1 MLWLYISLG
10 VFGFIL
16 LVFFVALLFLH
27 YTTFYSPIGNQNDD
41 HVLTPATRDLGIDK
55 EIYRMIDDLL
65 AVPCEHA
72 YIKSFDGLKLH
83 ARIYKNPSSNKVAIM
98 CHGYRGT
105 AIRDFSGGAKLM
117 IDSGFN
123 VILID
128 ERAHG
133 LSKGHNITF
142 GNREKKDVL
151 SWIEYS
157 KKEFGEDKEII
168 LVGISMGAATILF
181 ASEFIPGSIKVI
193 CDCPYTSEKEIIC
206 ETIKKM
212 KLSVKFFYPLVNLSS
227 ILFSRASLNKDDA
240 MKSLKNTKHKYLI
253 IHGDKDTIV
262 PYQYTKKLADTYK
275 EKVQYELFPNT
286 EHGISFVTDKPRYKK
301 IVTDFINQ

>member
-16 LVFFVALLFLH
+16 LVFFIALAFLH

-55 EIYRMIDDLL
+55 EVYQMIDDLL

-117 IDSGFN
+117 IDSGLN

-168 LVGISMGAATILF
+168 LVGISMGAPLSYLLQSLFPVQSKLFVIVHIL
-181 ASEFIPGSIKVI
+181 A
-193 CDCPYTSEKEIIC
+193 
-206 ETIKKM
+206 KKR
-212 KLSVKFFYPLVNLSS
+212 LSVRQSK
-227 ILFSRASLNKDDA
+227 R
-240 MKSLKNTKHKYLI
+240 
-253 IHGDKDTIV
+253 
-262 PYQYTKKLADTYK
+262 
-275 EKVQYELFPNT
+275 
-286 EHGISFVTDKPRYKK
+286 
-301 IVTDFINQ
+301 